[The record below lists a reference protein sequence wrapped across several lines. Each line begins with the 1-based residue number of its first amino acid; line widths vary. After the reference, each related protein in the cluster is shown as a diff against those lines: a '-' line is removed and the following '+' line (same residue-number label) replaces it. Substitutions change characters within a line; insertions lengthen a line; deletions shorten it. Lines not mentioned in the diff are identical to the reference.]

1 MADPQAKA
9 AEDWLKSVLSH
20 CGLPISVSTDP
31 PDAALS
37 RLNHF
42 GGHWLT
48 LSEEDFSVEQRDIIL
63 GAQGKVL
70 DAIQYLVNATL
81 NLGQDSTSQAA
92 YTVELAGYRERRY
105 LALAQMAEDVATQVR
120 QTGEEVEMS
129 PLPPAERRLIHTLLE
144 SPDLVTFSR
153 GQEPQRRLVVGP
165 KLSDGT
171 VVADEG

>member
-9 AEDWLKSVLSH
+9 AEDWLKSVLSY
-20 CGLPISVSTDP
+20 CGLPVSVSTDS
-31 PDAALS
+31 PDVAVT

-48 LSEEDFSVEQRDIIL
+48 LNDGDFSVEQVDIVL
-63 GAQGKVL
+63 GEQGKIL

-81 NLGQDSTSQAA
+81 NLGQDSTAQAA

-105 LALAQMAEDVATQVR
+105 LALAQMAEEVAAQVR

-129 PLPPAERRLIHTLLE
+129 PLPPAERRLIHTLLSE
-144 SPDLVTFSR
+144 SPDLATFSR

-165 KLSDGT
+165 KSNDGT
-171 VVADEG
+171 VLSEG

>member
-20 CGLPISVSTDP
+20 CGLPVSVSTDS
-31 PDAALS
+31 PDVAFT

-48 LSEEDFSVEQRDIIL
+48 LNAGDLSVEQMDVLL
-63 GAQGKVL
+63 GSQGKVL
-70 DAIQYLVNATL
+70 DAMQYLVNATL
-81 NLGQDSTSQAA
+81 NLGQDSTAQAA
-92 YTVELAGYRERRY
+92 YTVELAGYREQRY
-105 LALAQMAEDVATQVR
+105 LALAQMAEDVAAQVR

-129 PLPPAERRLIHTLLE
+129 PLPPAERRLIHTLLSE
-144 SPDLVTFSR
+144 SPDLATFSR

-165 KLSDGT
+165 KSSDGT
-171 VVADEG
+171 ILSEG